1 MRVTLA
7 PQTTW
12 DRGLFASAA
21 ALTLIGAV
29 AMASAGTTVQPDLA
43 LRHAV
48 WIGIGLLGCAGIA
61 RTNAHQW
68 MDLAAIAYGVSLA
81 LLGLVYVAGVVRLG
95 ATRWLSVSGLSIQP
109 SELAKLTTTLL
120 LARYVAGQPSPFPMR
135 AVWISLA
142 LVGAPA
148 LLVFLQPDLGSAT
161 VFGAIWLGMMWV
173 AGVPRRAFAGLAGGL
188 LALAPLGWV
197 LLRDYQR
204 DRLLAFVNPHADPL
218 GAGFSVIQSTI
229 AIGAGQWW
237 GRGWWG
243 GTQTHLRFLPERHS
257 DFIFSVIG
265 EEWGFLGSITVIGLL
280 GVLLF
285 RILRLA
291 LRVLAPEWRGV
302 AVGMFCWVAYQAVVN
317 LGMVSGLLPV
327 VGVPLPLVSYGG
339 SSMVTLWIALGMLQS
354 VHRTSLTS
362 T

>member
-1 MRVTLA
+1 MSATLA
-7 PQTTW
+7 PRTKW
-12 DRGLFASAA
+12 DRGLVASAA

-29 AMASAGTTVQPDLA
+29 AMVSAGTTVHPALA

-48 WIGIGLLGCAGIA
+48 WIGIGLAACVGLA
-61 RTNAHQW
+61 RTPAHRW
-68 MDLAAIAYGVSLA
+68 MDCAAVAYGVSLA
-81 LLGLVYVAGVVRLG
+81 LLGLVLGVGAMRLG
-95 ATRWLSVSGLSIQP
+95 ATRWLSVAGLSLQP
-109 SELAKLTTTLL
+109 SELAKLATTLL
-120 LARYVAGQPSPFPMR
+120 LARYVAGQPNPLPLR

-142 LVGAPA
+142 LAGAPA

-161 VFGAIWLGMMWV
+161 VFGAIWLGIVW
-173 AGVPRRAFAGLAGGL
+173 AGGLPRRAFAGLAGGL
-188 LALAPLGWV
+188 VALAPLGWA

-237 GRGWWG
+237 GRGWWA
-243 GTQTHLRFLPERHS
+243 GTQTQLRFLPERHS
-257 DFIFSVIG
+257 DFIFAVIG
-265 EEWGFLGSITVIGLL
+265 EEWGFLGSLAVIGLL
-280 GVLLF
+280 GALLA

-291 LRVLAPEWRGV
+291 VRVSAPEWRGV
-302 AVGMFCWVAYQAVVN
+302 AVGIFCWVAYQAIIN
-317 LGMVSGLLPV
+317 LGMVTGLLPV

-354 VHRTSLTS
+354 LHRTSLTS